1 MRRLTLPTLP
11 RLRVA
16 ELARLQGP
24 ARFGSAVLLFGLAV
38 GGFFLGGM
46 LLGRSAGDESQ
57 SALIERASFAVKLP
71 ADWGETRVA
80 RRGGIKLSTP
90 AAAAPLGEGGAGLVI
105 ARVPDLVT
113 LDQRFRAEAGGE
125 GRRTEVRLGRLEAWR
140 YTGQRARRGVVA
152 TAYLAPTTSAPLL
165 FICHAPRSD
174 ARARLAECE
183 RIASTVAL
191 RGDRPGSLVAVTRHW
206 EQLVSAMASLRRE
219 RLHLRRQLA
228 GVELAADQAR
238 AARELER
245 IYKEAAASLARGEPP
260 AGTTDLDDLV
270 GSLRLTAS
278 AYGELADAAA
288 DADKAG
294 YREAS
299 EAILEGEAAVRRHT
313 ADPTPA

>member
-1 MRRLTLPTLP
+1 
-11 RLRVA
+11 
-16 ELARLQGP
+16 
-24 ARFGSAVLLFGLAV
+24 
-38 GGFFLGGM
+38 
-46 LLGRSAGDESQ
+46 
-57 SALIERASFAVKLP
+57 
-71 ADWGETRVA
+71 
-80 RRGGIKLSTP
+80 
-90 AAAAPLGEGGAGLVI
+90 
-105 ARVPDLVT
+105 
-113 LDQRFRAEAGGE
+113 
-125 GRRTEVRLGRLEAWR
+125 
-140 YTGQRARRGVVA
+140 
-152 TAYLAPTTSAPLL
+152 
-165 FICHAPRSD
+165 
-174 ARARLAECE
+174 
-183 RIASTVAL
+183 
-191 RGDRPGSLVAVTRHW
+191 VAVTRHW